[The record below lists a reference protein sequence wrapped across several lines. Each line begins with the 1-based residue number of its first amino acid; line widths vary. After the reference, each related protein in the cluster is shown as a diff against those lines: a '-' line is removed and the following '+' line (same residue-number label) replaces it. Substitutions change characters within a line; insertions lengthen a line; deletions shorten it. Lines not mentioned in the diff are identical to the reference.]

1 MLDNL
6 SGKWK
11 SVLIII
17 FLLSF
22 FAVELVRY
30 FSLPQEDISEVR
42 ETIVIPRGAVLTQIA
57 DSLQK
62 HGLLE
67 NKKLFI
73 FWAQTLGYD
82 TQMKAGLFRI
92 PVGMTS
98 AQLAAF
104 LTKAKQTDVR
114 LTLIEGWPTEK
125 ICARLSHA
133 LGLSEKKLDSLAND
147 AAFCDKIG
155 VQAPTLTG
163 YLLPDTYTLP
173 YGMPEAQVLNFLVR
187 RTLAIFEVDS
197 VRHALKESNFS
208 IHQILTLA
216 SIVEGEAIVNEE
228 RPVIASVYL
237 NRLRRRMPLQA
248 DPTIQFIVPGPPRRL
263 LYRDLQIESPYN
275 TYLHYGLPPGPI
287 NNPGRAS
294 IMAALFPAKTKF
306 LYFVARGDGSHVFAV
321 TAAQHARAKARFN
334 KIRRQVAREKRKK
347 RTQD

>member
-1 MLDNL
+1 MLDNIA
-6 SGKWK
+6 GKWK
-11 SVLIII
+11 SVLIVI

-30 FSLPQEDISEVR
+30 FSLPAGDASEIK
-42 ETIVIPRGAVLTQIA
+42 ETVIIPRGAVLSQIA

-62 HGLLE
+62 HGLIE
-67 NKKLFI
+67 NKKVFV
-73 FWAQTLGYD
+73 FWAKTLGYD

-92 PVGMTS
+92 PAGLNSV
-98 AQLAAF
+98 QLAAF
-104 LTKAKQTDVR
+104 LTKGKQTDIR
-114 LTLIEGWPTEK
+114 LTLIEGWSTEK
-125 ICARLSHA
+125 ICKRLSHS
-133 LGLSEKKLDSLAND
+133 LGLSEKKLDSLTHSP
-147 AAFCDKIG
+147 AFCEKLN
-155 VQAPTLTG
+155 VPAPTLTG
-163 YLLPDTYTLP
+163 YLLPDTYALP
-173 YGMPEAQVLNFLVR
+173 YGMPEAQVLTFLVR
-187 RTLAIFEVDS
+187 RTFSIFQVDS
-197 VRHALKESNFS
+197 VRKALKESAFT

-216 SIVEGEAIVNEE
+216 SIIEGEAILDSE
-228 RPVIASVYL
+228 RPIIASVYI

-294 IMAALFPAKTKF
+294 ILAALFPAKTKY
-306 LYFVARGDGSHVFAV
+306 LYFVAKGDGSHVFAV
-321 TAAQHARAKARFN
+321 TAAEHARAKARFN